1 MTDFTRYEHHD
12 FLSAARQAQAD
23 PQLQAAL
30 SRLTG
35 TLLAGNRRGFAAL
48 ADSSRLRDH
57 AKSIKEHTLAHLD
70 RYLEQ
75 LEASVIRVGGKVHW
89 AADAGEARGIVLQ
102 IARETQARRIV
113 KSKSMTTEE
122 I

>member
-35 TLLAGNRRGFAAL
+35 TLLAGNQRGYAAL
-48 ADSSRLRDH
+48 ADSDKLRDH
-57 AKSIKEHTLAHLD
+57 AKRIKEHTLAHLD
-70 RYLEQ
+70 QYLEQ
-75 LEASVIRVGGKVHW
+75 LESSVHKLGGKVYW
-89 AADAGEARGIVLQ
+89 ALDAADARQIVLD
-102 IARETQARRIV
+102 IAKKAGCNKAV
-113 KSKSMTTEE
+113 KSKS
-122 I
+122 